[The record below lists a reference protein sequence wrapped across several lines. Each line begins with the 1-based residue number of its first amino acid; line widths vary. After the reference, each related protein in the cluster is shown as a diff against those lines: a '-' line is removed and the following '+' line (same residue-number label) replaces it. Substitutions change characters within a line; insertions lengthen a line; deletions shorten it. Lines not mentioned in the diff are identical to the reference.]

1 MSNIE
6 KLKARAQRL
15 SDVIRDR
22 EASIES
28 YYDMLYRNEIDEK
41 EHKFLCNMQ
50 EKEIKKNE
58 RALYK
63 TLAAIKATS

>member
-6 KLKARAQRL
+6 KLKARTQRL

>member
-1 MSNIE
+1 
-6 KLKARAQRL
+6 
-15 SDVIRDR
+15 
-22 EASIES
+22 
-28 YYDMLYRNEIDEK
+28 MLYRNEIDEK

>member
-6 KLKARAQRL
+6 KLKARTQRL

-63 TLAAIKATS
+63 TLAAIKAAS

>member
-63 TLAAIKATS
+63 TLAAIKAAS